1 MRHLIKMSMVLL
13 ASVSVYFVYGFTKEV
28 APIFVAVIAAG
39 SLVSVYVGLAFADIP
54 KDQQRSAV
62 TIAGLAMAIE
72 AVYGILYAMAVQ
84 APHLFEDPP
93 LWATITLSILHG
105 SPFTFLLFVVST
117 FVVHSEQQAS
127 TVSNEQR
134 ISFLVQQSSDVA
146 QQTTALLEAM
156 QDRML
161 TMHEHSYE
169 ATDAMLEAP
178 KAKSYSCPECGST
191 LNKGAYM
198 TAHKHGYCASCR
210 DEVLAQRNGVDA

>member
-28 APIFVAVIAAG
+28 APIFVALSAAG

-62 TIAGLAMAIE
+62 VIAGLAMAIE

-84 APHLFEDPP
+84 APYLFEAPP
-93 LWATITLSILHG
+93 LWATIALSILHG
-105 SPFTFLLFVVST
+105 SPFTILLFAVSI
-117 FVVHSEQQAS
+117 FVVHSEQRQNGS
-127 TVSNEQR
+127 IGNEER
-134 ISFLVQQSSDVA
+134 IAILLR
-146 QQTTALLEAM
+146 QTTQMLEAHE
-156 QDRML
+156 DRML
-161 TMHEHSYE
+161 TMHEHSCE

-178 KAKSYSCPECGST
+178 KAKSYSCPECASP

-198 TAHKHGYCASCR
+198 TAHKLGYCASCR
-210 DEVLAQRNGVDA
+210 DEVLAQRNGVEATA